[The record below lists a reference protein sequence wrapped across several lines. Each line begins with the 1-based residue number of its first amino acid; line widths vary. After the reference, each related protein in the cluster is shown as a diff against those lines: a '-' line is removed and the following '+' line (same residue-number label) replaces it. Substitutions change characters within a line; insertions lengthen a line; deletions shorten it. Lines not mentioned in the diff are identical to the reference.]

1 MAVSDLPCDPNDI
14 NAWSTVTVKLERETN
29 SVILEDL
36 DHYGTSPERDYAPT
50 DVVNLNFTF
59 SIYDIRNPEAEIDR
73 HIVQVYEA
81 MRNLGFRMPDVGGP
95 SRIDFANPRG
105 EVIDFD
111 LVPILPLGKL
121 QKLTQRGD
129 DELLVQLLAE
139 TPWYQDVIG
148 NIYVSPSKISNYDA
162 QLVIAI
168 DQEVDIRVFEE
179 RRITVTPV
187 QIDRQKYSPEKGF
200 FVDGPFSA
208 GTTPQ
213 SVILDAFGA
222 GPFNMRLKGDDA
234 RAMVDVVNQG
244 IDSYLE
250 GITDSSFSGGPKDLE
265 CTVSRKDIL
274 VVFRRL
280 WEMGDQGDDAA
291 WQLRSIILE
300 ELGIEEI

>member
-1 MAVSDLPCDPNDI
+1 MKFLSEYSHHLTVRMAVSDLPCDPNDI

-129 DELLVQLLAE
+129 GELLVQLLTE

-162 QLVIAI
+162 QQVVAI
-168 DQEVDIRVFEE
+168 DQEVDIRVFEDH
-179 RRITVTPV
+179 RYASANR
-187 QIDRQKYSPEKGF
+187 SPE
-200 FVDGPFSA
+200 
-208 GTTPQ
+208 
-213 SVILDAFGA
+213 ILSRERILRGWIVLGRNDAPLRHPG
-222 GPFNMRLKGDDA
+222 
-234 RAMVDVVNQG
+234 
-244 IDSYLE
+244 
-250 GITDSSFSGGPKDLE
+250 
-265 CTVSRKDIL
+265 
-274 VVFRRL
+274 RL
-280 WEMGDQGDDAA
+280 WCRAVQHEAERG
-291 WQLRSIILE
+291 
-300 ELGIEEI
+300 